1 MAMKALAFALFS
13 SGIVSTATITDGLAQ
28 PTATTVKPQ
37 VYSVTG
43 STVILP
49 RQAGSKDAP
58 DVTFSAPPSRGQND
72 RPLGNDSPQGATTPE
87 ARSPGDVPANRRPR

>member
-13 SGIVSTATITDGLAQ
+13 SGIVSTATINDGLAQ
-28 PTATTVKPQ
+28 PTATAVKPQ

-58 DVTFSAPPSRGQND
+58 DVTFSVQPSRVQND
-72 RPLGNDSPQGATTPE
+72 RPKGGSSEAVTP
-87 ARSPGDVPANRRPR
+87 ADVPGNRRPR

>member
-1 MAMKALAFALFS
+1 MKALAFALFS

-49 RQAGSKDAP
+49 RQAGSRDAP
-58 DVTFSAPPSRGQND
+58 DITFSVSPLGGKND
-72 RPLGNDSPQGATTPE
+72 RRQGATTPDVLSD
-87 ARSPGDVPANRRPR
+87 ADVPANRRPR

>member
-58 DVTFSAPPSRGQND
+58 DITFSMSPSGGQND
-72 RPLGNDSPQGATTPE
+72 RPPGNDRPQGRTTPDVL
-87 ARSPGDVPANRRPR
+87 SPADAPANRRPR

>member
-1 MAMKALAFALFS
+1 MKALAFALFS
-13 SGIVSTATITDGLAQ
+13 SGIVSTATINDGLAQ

-58 DVTFSAPPSRGQND
+58 DITFSVSPSGGQND
-72 RPLGNDSPQGATTPE
+72 RPRGNDRPQGGSSEAVTP
-87 ARSPGDVPANRRPR
+87 ADVPGNRRPR

>member
-1 MAMKALAFALFS
+1 MAMKSLACALFW
-13 SGIVSTATITDGLAQ
+13 SGIVSTATINDGLAQ

-43 STVILP
+43 STVIFP

-58 DVTFSAPPSRGQND
+58 DVTFSAPPSRG
-72 RPLGNDSPQGATTPE
+72 
-87 ARSPGDVPANRRPR
+87 RSPSRER